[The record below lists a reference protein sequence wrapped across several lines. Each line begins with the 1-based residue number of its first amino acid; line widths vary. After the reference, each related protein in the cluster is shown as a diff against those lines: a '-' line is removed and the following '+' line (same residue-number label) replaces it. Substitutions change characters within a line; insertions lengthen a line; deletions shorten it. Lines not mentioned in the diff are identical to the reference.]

1 MKFKL
6 NKNLFNLLVN
16 VQEVDKYIYIFNE
29 TKYDEYI
36 NFSIEDKDFRE
47 VQLLINDEIV
57 LNGMDNQDTVNSL
70 GLKLYKLY
78 DEILYQKD
86 NNHSEIP

>member
-6 NKNLFNLLVN
+6 KKSLFNLLIN
-16 VQEVDKYIYIFNE
+16 LPEVEQYILNKVE
-29 TKYDEYI
+29 LDDCI
-36 NFSIEDKDFRE
+36 NFNIDNKDLRE

-57 LNGMDNQDTVNSL
+57 LNGMDNQDIVNSL

-86 NNHSEIP
+86 NQ

>member
-6 NKNLFNLLVN
+6 KKSLFDLLINVPEVNQYIINKAEEN
-16 VQEVDKYIYIFNE
+16 D
-29 TKYDEYI
+29 YI
-36 NFSIEDKDFRE
+36 NFNIDAKNFRE

-57 LNGMDNQDTVNSL
+57 LNGMDNQDTVNSI

-86 NNHSEIP
+86 NQ

>member
-6 NKNLFNLLVN
+6 KKSLFDLLINVPEVEQYIVNKIEKDDCIDFSIDIKNL
-16 VQEVDKYIYIFNE
+16 
-29 TKYDEYI
+29 
-36 NFSIEDKDFRE
+36 RE

-78 DEILYQKD
+78 DEISYQKD
-86 NNHSEIP
+86 NQ

>member
-6 NKNLFNLLVN
+6 KKSLFDLLINVPEVEQYIVNK
-16 VQEVDKYIYIFNE
+16 VD
-29 TKYDEYI
+29 DDDCI
-36 NFSIEDKDFRE
+36 NFNIDTKDIRE

-57 LNGMDNQDTVNSL
+57 LNGMDNQDIVNSL

-86 NNHSEIP
+86 NQ